1 MFMASLLLT
10 CKFPTS
16 FLVSDRS
23 RFPDHKRHTSR
34 NMSLKI
40 LKMIS
45 IALCFASILVFLT
58 GLTEFNIQFS
68 LDNQTLC
75 GTCLS
80 PKNQLC
86 FHPLKPPVE
95 PLLSANHNLSEDD
108 FNWWKHLQ
116 NEKRDYN
123 TYKKTVNSLFRTF
136 PTILEPVKL
145 SRDSCKTCAVVGNSG
160 NLKGSRRGPQID
172 FHDYVIRIN
181 RGRTKGFEEDVGTK
195 TTHQVMYPESAVDL
209 DNSTHLVL
217 APFKILDLEWLRMSM
232 TTGFHGTSYAPVKSK
247 IAANKDLVMVINP
260 AFIRYAHDTWLGKKG
275 RYPST
280 GFITLALAL
289 NICNEVH
296 VYGFGADKDGN
307 WNHYFEALSNQGPGI
322 HPGQQEY
329 DVIQHLDEQKQ
340 ISFYR
345 GW

>member
-1 MFMASLLLT
+1 MFVASLLLT

-23 RFPDHKRHTSR
+23 RFPDHKHHTSR
-34 NMSLKI
+34 NMSLKM
-40 LKMIS
+40 LKIIS

-58 GLTEFNIQFS
+58 GFTKFNIQFF

-95 PLLSANHNLSEDD
+95 PLLSANHNLSEND

-116 NEKRDYN
+116 DEKQDYN

-136 PTILEPVKL
+136 PTIPEPVKL

-160 NLKGSRRGPQID
+160 NLKGSRHGPQID

-181 RGRTKGFEEDVGTK
+181 GGRTKGFEEDVGTK
-195 TTHQVMYPESAVDL
+195 TTHRVMYPESAVDL

-217 APFKILDLEWLRMSM
+217 TPFKILDLEWLRMSM
-232 TTGFHGTSYAPVKSK
+232 TTGFHGMSYAPVKSK
-247 IAANKDLVMVINP
+247 IAASKDLV
-260 AFIRYAHDTWLGKKG
+260 
-275 RYPST
+275 
-280 GFITLALAL
+280 
-289 NICNEVH
+289 H
-296 VYGFGADKDGN
+296 VFGFGADKDGN
-307 WNHYFEALSNQGPGI
+307 WNHYFEELRDKKFRTGN
-322 HPGQQEY
+322 HPGQREY